1 MMPASHWIAVAAVI
15 CLCAGS
21 APDAAAQPAAA
32 SPAAAQAAADR
43 NPTRALAAKAFG
55 AFTQGLGTGNW
66 QAFFDLMSDDFTFTF
81 PTGKYLGTHT
91 GKATAMEFFGYVSKV
106 YPEGLKVTLDRVTV
120 DGGTAI
126 FEFRDEGTLV
136 LPSGKQ
142 PYKNRVAVSM
152 DFQDGKLVRYR
163 EYFGSDGKSY

>member
-1 MMPASHWIAVAAVI
+1 MMSANHCLGVGIVI
-15 CLCAGS
+15 CLCA
-21 APDAAAQPAAA
+21 AAA
-32 SPAAAQAAADR
+32 SGATGQQAPPKPAAAQAAPDR
-43 NPTRALAAKAFG
+43 NPTRALATKAFD

-81 PTGKYLGTHT
+81 PTGKYLGTHA

-106 YPEGLKVTLDRVTV
+106 YPEGLKVTLDKVTV
-120 DGGTAI
+120 DGSTAI

-136 LPSGKQ
+136 LPSGRQ

-152 DFQDGKLVRYR
+152 DFKDGKLVAYR